1 MSSLN
6 GHTKKYQNIAIL
18 GGGPA
23 ASTLAI
29 LLRRAGRGV
38 VMFHRPKQV
47 ALTVGESLVPAIV
60 TMLRQ
65 LGVEEEVR
73 AFSMMKPGATFNITP
88 EDHFAFWFERLP
100 KKTPHYSYN
109 TPRDQFDETIL
120 KAARK
125 AGAHVVEAAAQ
136 VERVNQ
142 TDRVRLTGDSL
153 VAWNQFFSG
162 EPELIVDATGRARVI
177 PGLLNLPSHTGPRK
191 DTALFAH
198 VDKANLDHEGHVHTT
213 RMNHG
218 WSWQIPLPNR
228 VSVGLVVGSEFL
240 APFGATKEERY
251 DNWLKQDPMLKRV
264 TGESRRVTPVLEYS
278 NYQLVSDRMVGDGWV
293 LVGDTAGFVDP
304 VFSSGLLIG
313 MYGAMKLCDAI
324 QMGTARAFADYER
337 EMKEQLNIWQEIVD
351 YFYNGRLF
359 TFFRAGE
366 RLKDNVFIKLTR
378 PHLVANLGGIFSGAA
393 STSAY
398 STGLLRFLMK
408 HALRDEDPAELAVR

>member
-6 GHTKKYQNIAIL
+6 GHSRHFQNIAIL

-38 VMFHRPKQV
+38 VMFHRPKQT

-60 TMLRQ
+60 TMLRR

-73 AFSMMKPGATFNITP
+73 AFSLLKPGATFNITP
-88 EDHFAFWFERLP
+88 EDQFAFWFERLP

-109 TPRDQFDETIL
+109 TPRDRFDETIL

-125 AGAHVVEAAAQ
+125 AGAHVVEAPAQ
-136 VERVNQ
+136 VERVGN

-153 VAWNQFFSG
+153 AAWKQHFSG
-162 EPELIVDATGRARVI
+162 EPDLIVDATGRARVI
-177 PGLLNLPSHTGPRK
+177 PNLVGIPSRTGPRK

-198 VDKANLDHEGHVHTT
+198 VDKAKLDYEGHVHTT
-213 RMNHG
+213 RMAHG
-218 WSWQIPLPNR
+218 WSWQIPLPGR
-228 VSVGLVVGSEFL
+228 VSVGLVVGTEFL

-251 DNWLKQDPMLKRV
+251 DNWLKQEPMLQRV
-264 TGESRRVTPVLEYS
+264 TGQSKRITPVMEYT

-313 MYGAMKLCDAI
+313 MYSAMELCGAI
-324 QMGTARAFADYER
+324 ESGTARAFANYER
-337 EMKEQLNIWQEIVD
+337 EVKHQLTTWQEIVD

-366 RLKDNVFIKLTR
+366 RLKHNIFIKLTR

-408 HALRDEDPAELAVR
+408 HALRNEDPAELAVR